1 MSKTA
6 FIFPGQGSQ
15 FVGMGT
21 ALAESYPEARYVF
34 DEAASV
40 LGPDL
45 IAAIE
50 NGPKSVLNDTRWAQ
64 PALLTAS
71 IAAYVCLIER
81 GLRPDAVAGHS
92 LGEYSALVAADAFDL
107 TTGLEMV
114 QRRGR
119 LMGAAAEMCDG
130 SMMAVMGLS
139 LDALR
144 AVLDEVHDAGIV
156 EIANLNCPGQ
166 IVISGEVRALEAARR
181 AAEKAGAKR
190 VIELK
195 VSGPFHSSLMK
206 SAAEMFEDHLKQSKI
221 SVPQVAFVPN
231 VTGRATSDPEEI
243 EFLLGMQIYRSVLW
257 EDSVRHLIELG
268 CDRFIEVG
276 PGKVLGGLMR
286 RIDRSVDVISVGDP
300 DGIEKAVAA
309 CKAAD
314 KGGAHRSES

>member
-1 MSKTA
+1 MGKTA

-15 FVGMGT
+15 HVGMGT

-34 DEAASV
+34 DKAASV
-40 LGPDL
+40 LGSDL

-92 LGEYSALVAADAFDL
+92 LGEYSALVAADALDL
-107 TTGLEMV
+107 STGLEMV
-114 QRRGR
+114 QRRAR

-139 LDALR
+139 LDAVR
-144 AVLDEVHDAGIV
+144 DVIEKAHSAGIV

-166 IVISGEVRALEAARR
+166 IVISGEVDALDAARG
-181 AAEKAGAKR
+181 AAEEAGAKR
-190 VIELK
+190 VVELK

-206 SAAEMFEDHLKQSKI
+206 SAAEMFEDYLKQCEI

-231 VTGRATSDPEEI
+231 VTGRVTSDPEEI
-243 EFLLGMQIYRSVLW
+243 RFLLGMQIYRSVLW
-257 EDSVRHLIELG
+257 EDSVRHLIEFG
-268 CDRFIEVG
+268 CDRFVEVG
-276 PGKVLGGLMR
+276 PGKVLAGLMR
-286 RIDRSVDVISVGDP
+286 RIDRGVDVISVGDP
-300 DGIEKAVAA
+300 DGVEKAAA
-309 CKAAD
+309 ASKAAG
-314 KGGAHRSES
+314 KGRRAEK

>member
-1 MSKTA
+1 MGKTA

-15 FVGMGT
+15 HVGMGT
-21 ALAESYPEARYVF
+21 TLAESYPEARHVF

-40 LGPDL
+40 LGSDL

-50 NGPKSVLNDTRWAQ
+50 NGPKPVLNDTRCAQ
-64 PALLTAS
+64 PGLLTAS

-107 TTGLEMV
+107 STGLEMV
-114 QRRGR
+114 QRRAQ

-139 LDALR
+139 LDAVR
-144 AVLDEVHDAGIV
+144 DVIEKAHSAGIV

-166 IVISGEVRALEAARR
+166 IVISGEVDALDAARR
-181 AAEKAGAKR
+181 VAEEAGAKR
-190 VIELK
+190 VVELK

-206 SAAEMFEDHLKQSKI
+206 SASEMFEDYLKQCEI

-231 VTGRATSDPEEI
+231 VTGRVTSDPEEI
-243 EFLLGMQIYRSVLW
+243 RFLLGMQIYRSVLW
-257 EDSVRHLIELG
+257 EDSVRHLIEFG
-268 CDRFIEVG
+268 CDRFVEVG
-276 PGKVLGGLMR
+276 PGKVLAGLMR
-286 RIDRSVDVISVGDP
+286 RIDRDVDVISVGDP
-300 DGIEKAVAA
+300 DGVEKAVAA
-309 CKAAD
+309 GKAAG
-314 KGGAHRSES
+314 KGRRAQK